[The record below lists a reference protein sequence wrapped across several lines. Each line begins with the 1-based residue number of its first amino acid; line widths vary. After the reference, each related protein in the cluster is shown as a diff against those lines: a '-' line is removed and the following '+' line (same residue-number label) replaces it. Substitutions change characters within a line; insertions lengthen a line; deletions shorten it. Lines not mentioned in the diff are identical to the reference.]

1 MDSTIKICPPT
12 ALAFNCLNVL
22 RILGLA
28 GVNIVGLATQ
38 RPVLAC
44 GYPLKMQGIMPSK
57 GPTQNIFLNSVLN
70 LTVKPEEGNG
80 RGLIL

>member
-1 MDSTIKICPPT
+1 
-12 ALAFNCLNVL
+12 
-22 RILGLA
+22 LA

-44 GYPLKMQGIMPSK
+44 GGSLKMQGIMPSK

-70 LTVKPEEGNG
+70 LAVKPEEGN
-80 RGLIL
+80 RKGLIL